1 MRNSL
6 GRAVVQMRY
15 SFPTTGVVFFILQDP
30 QYEKLCPKH
39 KGQSGFIVDS
49 PKSIGKPG

>member
-6 GRAVVQMRY
+6 VRAVVQMRF
-15 SFPTTGVVFFILQDP
+15 SFATTGVVFFILQDK

-39 KGQSGFIVDS
+39 GGQSGFTVDS
-49 PKSIGKPG
+49 QKSMRKPG